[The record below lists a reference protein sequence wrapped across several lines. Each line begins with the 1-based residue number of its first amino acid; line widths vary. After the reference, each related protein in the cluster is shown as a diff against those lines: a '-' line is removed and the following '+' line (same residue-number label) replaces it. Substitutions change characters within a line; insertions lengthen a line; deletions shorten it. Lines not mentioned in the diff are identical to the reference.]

1 MFVTISK
8 HQENKNHS
16 DKWDNLTI
24 GGKPIAFLQQPLLNQ
39 FEGKVNRADKAT
51 FWYLEFFKN
60 TEYKIELFV
69 SFHTEKP
76 EKIKCISKAIWQE
89 ASSGRP
95 SQEQVEIASR
105 WLRGSSTLRLKDYED
120 RGDLL
125 WSFDGTGFSMFSDDI
140 QYPRFERAVLL
151 LALACAYRLRLQ
163 ALINELAD
171 WDNDPLRLTKLVRRA
186 TEFNARCYFRHPVLM
201 DRTELPYVWDRMA
214 ERMRLQAI
222 NEELL
227 DQLRSLHELIAAD
240 ERERVAQER
249 ERARDE
255 MERAR
260 HKETIRWQRVG
271 LAIGVIS
278 LIQVVSLLPESIRD
292 PWVIKILNWI
302 GIVL

>member
-1 MFVTISK
+1 MFVTISE
-8 HQENKNHS
+8 HQENKTS
-16 DKWDNLTI
+16 RDKWEPLAI
-24 GGKPIAFLQQPLLNQ
+24 GAKSIAFLQKPLLERFHGQ
-39 FEGKVNRADKAT
+39 MTRIGEST
-51 FWYLEFFKN
+51 FWHLKFFDQ
-60 TEYKIELFV
+60 TEYKVELFV
-69 SFHTEKP
+69 SFHAERP
-76 EKIKCISKAIWQE
+76 EKIKGVAKAVWQGVV
-89 ASSGRP
+89 SGQP
-95 SQEQVEIASR
+95 SPEQVMIASK
-105 WLRGSSTLRLKDYED
+105 WLRGSTTLQLEDYED

-125 WSFDGTGFSMFSDDI
+125 WSIDGAGFSMFSEGT
-140 QYPRFERAVLL
+140 QYARFERAVLL

-255 MERAR
+255 MERTR
-260 HKETIRWQRVG
+260 YKETIRWQIVG